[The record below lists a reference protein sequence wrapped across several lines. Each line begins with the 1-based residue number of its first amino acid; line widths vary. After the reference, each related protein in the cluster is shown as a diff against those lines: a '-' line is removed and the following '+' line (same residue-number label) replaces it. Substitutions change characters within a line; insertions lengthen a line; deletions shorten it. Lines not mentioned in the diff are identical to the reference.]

1 VTGPSSSPSATD
13 AAHPVPLLR
22 LPLMRGLTVAQFM
35 SSIGTA
41 VVTLAIAFLS
51 YDDSKSILHTVL
63 VSAAYSLPTAVLGM
77 YAGRLAGRESR
88 RQMLLVLYGLKGA
101 LYLVMAVLA
110 AADTLKVPELMVTS
124 VLAGTL
130 AAFATPAWMEFE
142 RDVVPADRLDEA
154 NALFGAATSSAVV
167 LGAVIGAVL
176 LGSVGPWAMFVVN
189 ALSYLGFVWVLV
201 HSHPQEAKVMSTHRT
216 SLREAIRYIGSV
228 PALRRMFTRVALLSL
243 FVAPVTQ
250 LLPAVAR
257 ELSESKASLGVLTG
271 AFAVGA
277 IVVAH
282 VIGRLKARHA
292 NAAIL
297 NLTFLISGIVLVLFG
312 RTGDALGGR
321 TLWVT
326 VLASLIPLGLL
337 LSLAQSVL
345 TGGVERLVT
354 TEMEGAVFSLYAIV
368 YTILAPLGGLVL
380 AQFADHYDVWDALT
394 LAGAI
399 VVVGSL
405 VALVFWRHPVDGSDT
420 GRVAPSHAALD
431 GLLRGH
437 LLHLHAHRRRPST
450 DSTEH

>member
-1 VTGPSSSPSATD
+1 
-13 AAHPVPLLR
+13 
-22 LPLMRGLTVAQFM
+22 
-35 SSIGTA
+35 
-41 VVTLAIAFLS
+41 
-51 YDDSKSILHTVL
+51 
-63 VSAAYSLPTAVLGM
+63 M

-88 RQMLLVLYGLKGA
+88 REMLLVLYGLKGA
-101 LYLVMAVLA
+101 LYLVMAAMA
-110 AADTLKVPELMVTS
+110 AAEVLKVPELMVTS

-130 AAFATPAWMEFE
+130 GAFATPAWMEFE

-154 NALFGAATSSAVV
+154 NALFGAASSSAVV
-167 LGAVIGAVL
+167 IGAIIGAVL
-176 LGSVGPWAMFVVN
+176 LGTVGPWSMFVVN

-201 HSHPQEAKVMSTHRT
+201 RSHPHEVRTTSTHRT
-216 SLREAIRYIGSV
+216 SLREAIRYVGSV
-228 PALRRMFTRVALLSL
+228 PALRRTFTRVALLSL

-257 ELSESKASLGVLTG
+257 ELSESRASLGILTG

-292 NAAIL
+292 NVAIL

-337 LSLAQSVL
+337 VSLAQSVL

-368 YTILAPLGGLVL
+368 YTILAPLGGFVL
-380 AQFADHYDVWDALT
+380 AQFADHRDVWDALT
-394 LAGAI
+394 LAGTI
-399 VVVGSL
+399 VVVGSV
-405 VALVFWRHPVDGSDT
+405 VALVFWRRPVDGTDDT
-420 GRVAPSHAALD
+420 VEIRPPSHVALS
-431 GLLRGH
+431 GLFRGH
-437 LLHLHAHRRRPST
+437 LLHLHAHHRPAP
-450 DSTEH
+450 TEHPEP